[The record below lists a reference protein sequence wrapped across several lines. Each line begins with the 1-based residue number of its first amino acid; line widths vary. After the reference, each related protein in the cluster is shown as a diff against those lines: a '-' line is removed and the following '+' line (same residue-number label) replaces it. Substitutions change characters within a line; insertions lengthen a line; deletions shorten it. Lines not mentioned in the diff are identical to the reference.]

1 MAGAAT
7 LAFGGSIG
15 NDGVLGFPV
24 AYIFVIVLVIVVVV
38 WAMVMRTRKP

>member
-7 LAFGGSIG
+7 LANGGVMG

-24 AYIFVIVLVIVVVV
+24 SYLFIIVLVIVVVV
-38 WAMVMRTRKP
+38 WAMVMRTRKR

>member
-7 LAFGGSIG
+7 LANGGVMG

-24 AYIFVIVLVIVVVV
+24 SYVFIIVLAIVVVV
-38 WAMVMRTRKP
+38 WATVMKNRKP